1 MPRVGDAARVD
12 RARTHRAR
20 SVARAPAT
28 ESLSSTKTKDLP
40 GHLPRITKL
49 DVERF
54 AKKEL
59 DGVTSANIVAEVEIG
74 MPSSGICHLP
84 TGETIAASDNKG
96 VYEVRPGD
104 DPRLLFKLKDCE
116 GVTVDDKGKFVYAVE
131 ERTREV
137 HKLEVRHDD
146 KGRLVLRDTHE
157 ARKLPKL
164 KEQKNKGWEGIAFLP
179 KQVAGGKKDCL
190 VCVHEGSP
198 RRIGI
203 YALPDLDTGVTLKL
217 PKDAKELL
225 PDLADVAVDP
235 KTGHIFV
242 VSDQARMIVEL
253 AVKRETKAATQ
264 GLLESVE
271 LKMVSSIDLPISAN
285 KKPEGLRFDEL
296 GRLWVGLDNEKDDKK
311 RGTAL
316 VLELERQ

>member
-1 MPRVGDAARVD
+1 MPRVSDAPKVHRTRHIGDVD
-12 RARTHRAR
+12 
-20 SVARAPAT
+20 APPA
-28 ESLSSTKTKDLP
+28 LSSVKTKDLP
-40 GHLPRITKL
+40 GHLPEITKL

-59 DGVTSANIVAEVEIG
+59 EGVKSANIVAEVEIG

-84 TGETIAASDNKG
+84 SGEMIAASDNKG
-96 VYEVRPGD
+96 VYEVRPGE
-104 DPRLLFKLKDCE
+104 DPRLLFKCKDCE
-116 GVTVDDKGKFVYAVE
+116 GVTVDDKGKHVYVVE
-131 ERTREV
+131 EGTRKV

-146 KGRLVLRDTHE
+146 KNRLTLRDTDE
-157 ARKLPKL
+157 SRKLPKL
-164 KEQKNKGWEGIAFLP
+164 KEQKNTGWEGIAFLP
-179 KQVAGGKKDCL
+179 KELVGGKKDAL

-217 PKDAKELL
+217 PKDAKDLL

-242 VSDQARMIVEL
+242 VSDQSRMVVEL
-253 AVKRETKAATQ
+253 AIKRESKAATQ

-271 LKMVSSIDLPISAN
+271 LKMVSSIDLPISKQ
-285 KKPEGLRFDEL
+285 KKPEGLRFDDL
-296 GRLWVGLDNEKDDKK
+296 GRLWVGLDNENDDKK
-311 RGTAL
+311 RGSCL
-316 VLELERQ
+316 VLELER